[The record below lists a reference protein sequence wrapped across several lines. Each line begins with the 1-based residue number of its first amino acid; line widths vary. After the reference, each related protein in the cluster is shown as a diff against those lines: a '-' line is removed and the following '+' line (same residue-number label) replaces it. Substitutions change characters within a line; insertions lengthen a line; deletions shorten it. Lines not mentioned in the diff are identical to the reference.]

1 MDELQ
6 AKSKAVGPETETK
19 AKTGTETKT
28 ATGTVM
34 SLHSM
39 HCGGACMLKL
49 HMKDG
54 RVCRITSAG
63 DIPREGSHDQ
73 DESLMPIQR
82 RACPMGLSEKRRI
95 FAPDRLKYP
104 LKQTLERGNIRGFKH
119 ISWEEALDTVAEWY
133 REMEKRKEEL
143 GYLPVLDE
151 GGISPYLGPHLRRWG
166 NSSSGNLQ
174 AAAFGAI
181 GNYAALQGNPPIDA
195 FNSRYIVLWG
205 NDAPTNF
212 PYYAF
217 YLMKAKEA
225 GIPVT
230 VVDARYTDSA
240 AAMGTGDGSKP
251 RYICVRPATDGALLA
266 AMANV
271 IYRRDLHDKEFLKDY
286 CFGFFPGDTVVSRSP
301 AKHPVTGEPYFG
313 KAFTVP
319 EGQSFVEYLDDLERE
334 HGGYE
339 GVLNWAEKLTGV
351 EKNVIETFAIEYA
364 TAKPAFIFSKL
375 TGPQRT
381 HNGMYFSW
389 MLIAISAMTGNTNKR
404 GGGFGE
410 VRFDDGYS
418 VRMDPAPPFS
428 SMEPYA
434 PIYFPSY
441 SLNDV
446 ILHGRDERT
455 PDQRREDVLE
465 MNGIDLGPGAGLKL
479 EMYVRGAGEGNIFNQ
494 IPNINKRV
502 LAWKKLKHVVAYE
515 SAMSS
520 TAAWSDII
528 LPSAGNFEVSRF
540 QGQLAADVFA
550 VNGPMD
556 PMYEAK
562 PDWWINEQLAQRL
575 GIPYNPRVLSD
586 REIMKRQW
594 ETAEMPKDY
603 LEIDPE
609 AKLPGF
615 EEIMKTGNFQLPV
628 PKEKTVIQLAMIEP
642 GEFDTDTGR
651 INFYSPY
658 FAERGRAVLKVTRAQ
673 YVRPWEGYEDVL
685 EGDKT
690 GAKGIVYRLQFI
702 TPHAINRALTT
713 YGNVP
718 VLDEQKPHAVVMHPD
733 DAVSRDIHD
742 GDTVYVFNDFG
753 CIKLPAS
760 ISRRVRPGVVSI
772 GQGVTYRPSIKETYD
787 AFFDADGDG
796 KPEPHI
802 VPVDVGGC
810 VNTITGD
817 RNSGV
822 LDPHF
827 CGLGLNAGG
836 ALCEVSRVKP
846 GSGPEYGA
854 ESGGAR

>member
-1 MDELQ
+1 M
-6 AKSKAVGPETETK
+6 AAPRKGSKEKEINGDVQT
-19 AKTGTETKT
+19 KTGIDNTEME
-28 ATGTVM
+28 TVM

-39 HCGGACMLKL
+39 HCGGACMLKF

-54 RVCRITSAG
+54 RVCKITSAG
-63 DIPREGSHDQ
+63 DIPREGSYDK
-73 DESLMPIQR
+73 DEALMPIQR
-82 RACPMGLSEKRRI
+82 RACPMGLAEKRRI

-104 LKQTLERGNIRGFKH
+104 LKQTLERGNIRGFKR
-119 ISWEEALDTVAEWY
+119 ISWDEALDTAAAWY
-133 REMEKRKEEL
+133 REMVKRKEEL
-143 GYLPVLDE
+143 GYLPILDE
-151 GGISPYLGPHLRRWG
+151 SGVAPYLGPHLRRWG
-166 NSSSGNLQ
+166 NSSSGNVR
-174 AAAFGAI
+174 AATFGAI
-181 GNYAALQGNPPIDA
+181 GDYNTLQGNPLMDA
-195 FNSRYIVLWG
+195 FNSRYIILWG

-217 YLMKAKEA
+217 YITKAKEA

-240 AAMGTGDGSKP
+240 ASMGTGDGSKP
-251 RYICVRPATDGALLA
+251 RYVCVRPATDGALLA

-271 IYRRDLHDKEFLKDY
+271 IYRRDLHDKAFLKEY
-286 CFGFFPGDTVVSRSP
+286 CFGFFPGDTVVSRSHN
-301 AKHPVTGEPYFG
+301 KHPVTGEAYFG
-313 KAFTVP
+313 KTFTVP
-319 EGQSFVEYLDDLERE
+319 AGQSFVEYLDELERE
-334 HGGYE
+334 HGGYD

-351 EKNVIETFAIEYA
+351 DKKVIETFAIEYA
-364 TAKPAFIFSKL
+364 TAKPAFIFSRF

-418 VRMDPAPPFS
+418 VRMDPEPPFS
-428 SMEPYA
+428 AMQPYA

-441 SLNDV
+441 NLNDV
-446 ILHGRDERT
+446 ILHGRDERM
-455 PDQRREDVLE
+455 PEQRRDDVLG
-465 MNGIDLGPGAGLKL
+465 MNGIDLGPGAELSL
-479 EMYVRGAGEGNIFNQ
+479 EMYVRGAEEGNIFNQ

-502 LAWKKLKHVVAYE
+502 LAWKKLKHIVAYE
-515 SAMSS
+515 SVMSS
-520 TAAWSDII
+520 TAAWSDLI

-540 QGQLAADVFA
+540 QSQLVSDVFV
-550 VNGPMD
+550 VNGPMA

-586 REIMKRQW
+586 KEIMKRQW
-594 ETAEMPKDY
+594 ETAEMPKGY
-603 LEIDPE
+603 AEINPE
-609 AKLPGF
+609 AKLPSF
-615 EEIMKTGNFQLPV
+615 EEIMQTGNFQLPV
-628 PKEKTVIQLAMIEP
+628 PKEKTVLQLADLKA

-658 FAERGRAVLKVTRAQ
+658 FAERGRAALNVVRAQ

-685 EGDKT
+685 AGGKV
-690 GAKGIVYRLQFI
+690 GAGGRAYRLQFI
-702 TPHAINRALTT
+702 TPHVSIRTLTT
-713 YGNVP
+713 YANVP
-718 VLDEQKPHAVVMHPD
+718 VLDEQKPHAVVIHPD
-733 DAVSRDIHD
+733 DAAPRNIQD
-742 GDTVYVFNDFG
+742 GDTVYVFNDYG

-760 ISRRVRPGVVSI
+760 LSRRVRPGVVSI
-772 GQGVTYRPSIKETYD
+772 AQGTTYRPSPKETYE

-810 VNTITGD
+810 VNTITSD
-817 RNSGV
+817 RCSGV
-822 LDPHF
+822 LDPYF

-836 ALCEVSRVKP
+836 ALCEVDKVKP
-846 GSGPEYGA
+846 ELPRQEKGE
-854 ESGGAR
+854 